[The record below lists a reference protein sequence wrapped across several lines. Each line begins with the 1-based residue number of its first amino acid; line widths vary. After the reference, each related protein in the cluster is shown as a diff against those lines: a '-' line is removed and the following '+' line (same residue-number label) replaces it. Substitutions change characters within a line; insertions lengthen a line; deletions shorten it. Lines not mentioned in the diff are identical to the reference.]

1 MRLAGTFCYN
11 PQAVFPVYFAIRI
24 SKKRARSGFWK
35 KQPPM
40 TGVEAEWTPDNG
52 KYKIYEKYG
61 REIAGDDIGC
71 WFSFETGEGESVEL
85 QMGVSF
91 VSCANAW
98 ENLNAEQDVLSEG
111 NSNFDKVREAAAE
124 KWESDLSRIQVEG
137 GSLRDRQ
144 LFYTALYHTLI
155 HPNIVND
162 VNGEYP
168 LM

>member
-24 SKKRARSGFWK
+24 NRKPAKSGFWK
-35 KQPPM
+35 KQPQM

-61 REIAGDDIGC
+61 REIAGDDIGY
-71 WFSFETGEGESVEL
+71 WFSFDTGEGESVEL

-98 ENLNAEQDVLSEG
+98 ENLNAEQAPLAEG
-111 NSNFDKVREAAAE
+111 ISNFDKVRAAAE
-124 KWESDLSRIQVEG
+124 DKWEADLSRIQVE
-137 GSLRDRQ
+137 
-144 LFYTALYHTLI
+144 A
-155 HPNIVND
+155 
-162 VNGEYP
+162 
-168 LM
+168 